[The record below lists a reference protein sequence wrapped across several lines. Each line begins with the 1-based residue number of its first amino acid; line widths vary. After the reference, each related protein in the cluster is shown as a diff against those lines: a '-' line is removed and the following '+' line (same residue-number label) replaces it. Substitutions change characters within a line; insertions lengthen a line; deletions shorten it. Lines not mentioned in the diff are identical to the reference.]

1 MSREISP
8 PLVAGSL
15 LAILTLLI
23 AGAGLASLN
32 AAAGSATPLPLT
44 FNWTED
50 ERARTILEASHGPV
64 ALADAEASVRRALG
78 GSPYNNVA
86 RMRLVY
92 ILSLRAR
99 GFPPEAQQLFQQ
111 SYDLAPYDPAVAEW
125 RTTFALN
132 HWDTLPASTQ
142 SAVRDEVLAFKSV
155 SRRTIDMQRALRAVS
170 APEGKLVATLWLLR
184 FYGSPS

>member
-1 MSREISP
+1 MTREVSP
-8 PLVAGSL
+8 PLVAGAL
-15 LAILTLLI
+15 LAILTLLL
-23 AGAGLASLN
+23 AGLGLASLN
-32 AAAGSATPLPLT
+32 ATAGKANLLPLT

-50 ERARTILEASHGPV
+50 ERASAILEASLGPV
-64 ALADAEASVRRALG
+64 ALADAEASVRLALAQ
-78 GSPYNNVA
+78 SPYNNVA

-99 GFPPEAQQLFQQ
+99 GFPPEAQRLLQQ

-132 HWDTLPASTQ
+132 HWAALPSSTQ
-142 SAVRDEVLAFKSV
+142 SAVRDEVSAFKVVTRPS
-155 SRRTIDMQRALRAVS
+155 IDMRRALRGVS
-170 APEGKLVATLWLLR
+170 APEGRLVATLWLLR